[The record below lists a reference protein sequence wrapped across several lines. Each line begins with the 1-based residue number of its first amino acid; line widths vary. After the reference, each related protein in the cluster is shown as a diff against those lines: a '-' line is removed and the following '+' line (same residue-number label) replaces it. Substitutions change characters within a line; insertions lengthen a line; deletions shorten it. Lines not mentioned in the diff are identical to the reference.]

1 MSDNAYP
8 NFSFENRNI
17 FIVPIQ
23 QQYHKMLFPEAE
35 NIKQLSFGDIQ
46 GINTYSNT
54 IKKAYICNSPT
65 KHINPGDV
73 LLFYASE
80 YKRSITTIGIVD
92 NVFSDFS
99 SPEELYSMA
108 IKRTVYSIE
117 QIKSGFTSKS
127 KLLLF
132 KYYKTL
138 DTPIPYELLKKKV
151 FSKFLQYQLYKL
163 VYKNYKRQI

>member
-1 MSDNAYP
+1 MDDNTYP
-8 NFSFENRNI
+8 NFSLENKNV

-23 QQYHKMLFPEAE
+23 QQYHEMLFPESE
-35 NIKQLSFGDIQ
+35 IITQLSFGDIQ

-65 KHINPGDV
+65 KRINHGDI

-80 YKRSITTIGIVD
+80 YKKSITTVGIVD
-92 NVFSDFS
+92 NVFCDFS
-99 SPEELYSMA
+99 SPEELYAMA
-108 IKRTVYSIE
+108 VKRTVYSLE
-117 QIKSGFTSKS
+117 QIKSNFSSNS

-138 DTPIPYELLKKKV
+138 DDPISYEVLKQKGILKIPPVSIVQVSLQNCRKK
-151 FSKFLQYQLYKL
+151 
-163 VYKNYKRQI
+163 N